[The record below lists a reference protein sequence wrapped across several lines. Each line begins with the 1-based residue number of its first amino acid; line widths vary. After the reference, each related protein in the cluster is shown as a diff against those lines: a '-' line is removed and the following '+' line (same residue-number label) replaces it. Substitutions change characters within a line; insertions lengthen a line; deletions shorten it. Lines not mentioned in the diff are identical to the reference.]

1 MSEFVRVATTA
12 DIPPGHGIVAE
23 ANGTPLAIFNVDGT
37 IHAINNTCCHRDGPL
52 GEGELEGNIV
62 TCPWHAWRFSIQ
74 NGTWLDNP
82 QSKLCQKTYEV
93 QVIGDDVCVSVDT
106 APPAQP

>member
-62 TCPWHAWRFSIQ
+62 TCPWHGWRYNVTTGACLNNPTAKVEAYQVKIE
-74 NGTWLDNP
+74 GT
-82 QSKLCQKTYEV
+82 
-93 QVIGDDVCVSVDT
+93 DVKVLL
-106 APPAQP
+106 